1 MIVLK
6 DPFVLKFGMR
16 EPHEKSC
23 ILKLFLSE
31 PTSPAAMIRDRYLRA
46 LFIPLL
52 GIFIPIISGIV
63 TYSKYGLL
71 QIVEANFYF
80 IFCSFLIWT
89 GSNWVHMKLRPVYRT
104 GVNPFI
110 KITSISLLSILCG
123 ISIGGIL
130 AMLWLKF
137 SYEIFNWTNLF
148 KFLVLCMLAII
159 VFTLVY
165 EILFLSKER
174 ELDGKIVKQL
184 DHERVQAEMTILKN
198 ELDPHFMFNSLT
210 TLSHLIL
217 NDPPTAHEFNSKL
230 SSVYKYFLLNK
241 ERELISLEDELE
253 FIENYFFLLQIRH
266 DNKLEL
272 ETDLKGNEG
281 KIMILP
287 CALQILVENAVKHNE
302 FNQNNPLK
310 IKIAMNGQYLK
321 VSNNSKPK
329 PYLVKSTGIGL
340 RNLSSRYKLV
350 CNKDIVIE
358 NSAERFTVKLPLI
371 E

>member
-1 MIVLK
+1 
-6 DPFVLKFGMR
+6 
-16 EPHEKSC
+16 
-23 ILKLFLSE
+23 
-31 PTSPAAMIRDRYLRA
+31 MIRDRYLRF

-63 TYSKYGLL
+63 TYNKYTIAQLIAVNL
-71 QIVEANFYF
+71 YF
-80 IFCSFLIWT
+80 IFSSFLIWT
-89 GSNWVHMKLRPVYRT
+89 GSNWVHIKLRPVYKT
-104 GVNPFI
+104 GINPFI
-110 KITSISLLSILCG
+110 KITSISLISILCG
-123 ISIGGIL
+123 ISIGGML
-130 AMLWLKF
+130 ALLWLKL
-137 SYEIFNWTNLF
+137 SYEIFNWTNLL

-174 ELDGKIVKQL
+174 ELDSKIVKQL
-184 DHERVQAEMTILKN
+184 DHERTQAEMTILKN

-210 TLSHLIL
+210 TLSHLIM

-230 SSVYKYFLLNK
+230 ASVYKYFLLNK
-241 ERELISLEDELE
+241 EREIISLADELE

-272 ETDLKGNEG
+272 ETDLRENQG
-281 KIMILP
+281 KVMILP

-310 IKIAMNGQYLK
+310 INIAMNGQYLK
-321 VSNNSKPK
+321 VSNTSKPK
-329 PYLVKSTGIGL
+329 PYLIKSTGIGL

-358 NSAERFTVKLPLI
+358 KTAESFTVKLPLI
-371 E
+371 K